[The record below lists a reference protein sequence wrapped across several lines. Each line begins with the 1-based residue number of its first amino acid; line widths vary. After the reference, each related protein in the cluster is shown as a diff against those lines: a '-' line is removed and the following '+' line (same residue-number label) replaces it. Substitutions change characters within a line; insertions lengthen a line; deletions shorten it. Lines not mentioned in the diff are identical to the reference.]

1 MLIAKINSIQINAQ
15 QNHKGAINM
24 NKPDLESAFNSM
36 FHGKYKFS
44 EFINLN
50 TEDEYTILQHN
61 SRIVYSTKKKLKDFH
76 KFLNLFVF
84 EYLRINEEAVF
95 SYRKGHN
102 VVDAVKK
109 HAKGKYFYQSDI
121 IDFFNCINEQHIDNS
136 LKISLDFIPIS
147 NIDQYTNQIKNLI
160 LINEKLPIG
169 FSTSPL
175 ISNSVL
181 FDFDNIIQQHCALN
195 NIKYSRYSDDIIFS
209 ASSLSCFENI
219 ENTVEEILLK
229 TSSNAFQ
236 INRKKSKIKNI
247 GEQVKILGMIVMP
260 NGELTVDS
268 KLKNKIEILLYHYRV
283 DKEKFKDISGN
294 ELENGILNLSSLL
307 NYINAVD
314 KPYLYKLKKK
324 YGATIIDF
332 FIHKTRG

>member
-1 MLIAKINSIQINAQ
+1 MK
-15 QNHKGAINM
+15 
-24 NKPDLESAFNSM
+24 KPDLESAFNSM

-50 TEDEYTILQHN
+50 TIDEYTIIQHN
-61 SRIVYSTKKKLKDFH
+61 NRIVYSTTKKLKDFH

-84 EYLRINEEAVF
+84 EYLRINEEVVF

-102 VVDAVKK
+102 VVDAVKI

-121 IDFFNCINEQHIDNS
+121 IDFFSCINEQHIDHS
-136 LKISLDFIPIS
+136 LKISLSSIPVSDIEKYAM
-147 NIDQYTNQIKNLI
+147 QVKNLI
-160 LINEKLPIG
+160 LIDGKLPIG
-169 FSTSPL
+169 FSTSPP

-181 FDFDNIIQQHCALN
+181 FDFDKIIKQHCTLN
-195 NIKYSRYSDDIIFS
+195 DIKYSRYSDDIIFS
-209 ASSLSCFENI
+209 ANSLNLLDDI
-219 ENTVEEILLK
+219 EKITEETLLK
-229 TSSNAFQ
+229 TSGNAFH
-236 INRKKSKIKNI
+236 INTKKSKIKSI
-247 GEQVKILGMIVMP
+247 GEQVKILGMVIMP

-268 KLKNKIEILLYHYRV
+268 KIKNKTEILLHHYRT
-283 DKEKFKDISGN
+283 DKEKFKKISEN
-294 ELENGILNLSSLL
+294 ELEKSILNLGSLL

-324 YGATIIDF
+324 YGATTIDF